1 MATSTQRNPN
11 DEITAADGGKYKI
24 DQLTYPNDLVGKYQ
38 EYGESMILFNI
49 NVSTESK
56 LAKPD
61 SGQEFVKDYAPRD
74 RGELIAKAYNV
85 NKVKGAF
92 TAAGAITGGAGTA
105 ALGGNGGLGA
115 FVAGAVSFA
124 AAENVLPANGTFT
137 RPQKRLK
144 TAIALHMP
152 NQLQIRYGVQW
163 QDKDMLTETAAI
175 ESMSLGSVA
184 AAAAGGALAKAAG
197 NSAAKGAAIG
207 YAGYNMLANSS
218 MTTALS
224 LQNLPGG
231 DALQA
236 GSGIAVNPKKEQVFR
251 GVDFRTFNIN
261 YEFYPRSIEEAR
273 NVLNIIQQFKFHMH
287 PEYKDDSTFLFIY
300 PSEFDIFY
308 YKGKDLNKAIHKHTS
323 CALTDLTVN
332 YTPNGQFTTFPDGTP
347 TQINIQMTFKE
358 LGILTKDKVAAGL

>member
-1 MATSTQRNPN
+1 M
-11 DEITAADGGKYKI
+11 
-24 DQLTYPNDLVGKYQ
+24 TYPSDLVGKYE
-38 EYGESMILFNI
+38 EYGQSMILFNI

-56 LAKPD
+56 LAKGP
-61 SGQEFVKDYAPRD
+61 EENFVKDYAPRD
-74 RGELIAKAYNV
+74 RGELIAAKYDN

-105 ALGGNGGLGA
+105 ALGGSSNVGGAISGG
-115 FVAGAVSFA
+115 VAFA
-124 AAENVLPANGTFT
+124 AAQNVLPKGGEFT

-144 TAIALHMP
+144 TAIALHTP
-152 NQLQIRYGVQW
+152 NQLQIRYGMQW
-163 QDKDMLTETAAI
+163 QDKDMLAEIAAI
-175 ESMSLGSVA
+175 ESMGVGSVA
-184 AAAAGGALAKAAG
+184 SAAAGGALAKLAG

-207 YAGYNMLANSS
+207 YGAYNMLANPS
-218 MTTALS
+218 MTTAVS

-236 GSGIAVNPKKEQVFR
+236 GSGVAVNPKKEQVFR

-261 YEFYPRSIEEAR
+261 YEFYPRDDIEAR
-273 NVLNIIQQFKFHMH
+273 NVLNIIQEFKYHMH

-300 PSEFDIFY
+300 PSEFDVFY
-308 YKGKDLNKAIHKHTS
+308 YKGSGLNRAIHKHTS
-323 CALTDLTVN
+323 CVLTDLTIN

-358 LGILTKDKVAAGL
+358 LGILTKDKIQAGL